1 MRVFADSARR
11 SRFLIPFLV
20 LLALAGAVF
29 SAAGQNATESEPND
43 SFGQATPLVVS
54 GSVSGAINPA
64 RDADWYTFTVE
75 RHGELR
81 MQVSGVAPELDIN
94 LRVWNGNKDV
104 LTNWYAPLAKGGNTD
119 ALVDLPAPGLYYLE
133 VRDGSDDASS
143 SQPYTLSATFT
154 PSPDLNEPNDDFNRA
169 TPLAFDQPT
178 PATILPARD
187 ADWFAVTVEQHGELR
202 LGVTNVPAELDVA
215 LRVWNSNKDVMTNWY
230 TPLAKGGDTDALVD
244 LPGPGVYYVEM
255 RDGTD
260 DARSVQSFTVTA
272 SFTPSPDAFEPNNDF
287 GQAASLVLGQALQA
301 TILPVRDVDWFAFSV
316 TTHGELRVEI
326 SGVPAE
332 LDVALRVWNGNKD
345 VLTNWFAPLAKGGN
359 TSALVDLPAPGRYL
373 LEVRDGSDDARSVQP
388 FALRADFTPSPDGF
402 EPNNDFGSAAAIGVD
417 RSVQA
422 TILPVRDADWFSFD
436 AAQHGELRV
445 QASNVPAEMDVV
457 FRLWNSNKDVLTNW
471 FAPLAK
477 GGNTDGVMDLAAPG
491 RYFLEV
497 HDGSDD
503 ARAIQPYTLSTKFA
517 PALDKGEPNNSLE
530 TATPVSL
537 DETIPGNILPAGDR
551 DWCRIEMAQVGDLHI
566 LVTNVSPEL
575 AIAFRLWDDKGNV
588 LTNWFR
594 PLSQGGN
601 TEAVIPIAAPGV
613 YYVEVTDNSSSA
625 RSIQPYLLRFSMSPI
640 DPAVMTLPTPPVEAG
655 ATVTGTSAITAT
667 TVGTILTSGQVGP
680 LGAELFVQEPRNPD
694 VDGAR
699 LSVPPDSLDRIE
711 TIHISISDKGPEG
724 APFGLQP
731 AGHYWYFDPD
741 GLKFKK
747 PVTMTLPMPTG
758 PSEAKM
764 FVGHWTGS
772 AWEDLGGAMADGLI
786 TAQTSGFSAYG
797 VFCGSLNNY
806 RDIHVINESS
816 APYIEMHYVS
826 GPNPDPDNP
835 DSTFSGGCPI
845 PNENPQHRQIQQNQS
860 DWLLLRPGLY
870 HFVVAY
876 PQPQPG
882 TANSL
887 FVTVRP
893 GDQPVTIRIS
903 DSGAV
908 SDDPNIALN
917 FPGRQIVA
925 GTNTRPIIA
934 CNTIVP
940 PGVALVNLDP
950 ASAAL
955 PSRIVRVL
963 GMKLEQL
970 PPAGPGVQFQAT
982 GNDPEGSA
990 LRTFWTTSGPAVQST
1005 IAGDTTPSGAA
1016 ISSPYEFRTT
1026 LGGTYTVYLTIYDQI
1041 GLFDECRWIITVVP
1055 NNRPQID
1062 VVSGR
1067 TIVEFGRLDEVRES
1081 AGIGPI
1087 VPVLGALRPGATPP
1101 VAVPSLINPA
1111 TPVVWSGLNLCPD
1124 SVAGPFAA
1132 LPVPEAVLAAPAP
1145 VDALTTPVTTD
1156 VTNRWQF
1163 PGRTCVWAIV
1173 ADADGDPLTVAFE
1186 WPGPIFGAGTFY
1198 AAVDVPAGFHP
1209 SLPGGILQ
1217 GALIRTGDQLEAYN
1231 AWISLLYNAAGV
1243 IPSIVWEAWDDPCPP
1258 GSGGVPNPCPSSIS
1272 RGGVEAI
1279 VARVSDGFSLPPAI
1293 DFAYIGVGPDAFG
1306 GGECGPVFFISS
1318 LTPVPSDPL
1327 PFQGVR
1333 VTARLSPVTE
1343 ACPVTLA
1350 VVGTDGYADRQ
1361 IIPSNKS
1368 GEASL
1373 FIPGGAEG
1381 IVDRVTAEV
1390 CVPVNPN
1397 ATPPPP
1403 DQQCVTTTGAPGW
1416 LLFMEVS
1423 YAF

>member
-1 MRVFADSARR
+1 MDRL
-11 SRFLIPFLV
+11 RFRYPVLCFFV
-20 LLALAGAVF
+20 LLITLLTASGAALRLYAQ
-29 SAAGQNATESEPND
+29 SAAESEPNND
-43 SFGQATPLVVS
+43 FGVANAIALNSAV
-54 GSVSGAINPA
+54 GGAINPT
-64 RDADWYTFTVE
+64 RDGDWYTFTVE

-81 MQVSGVAPELDIN
+81 VTVSGVAAELDVN
-94 LRVWNGNKDV
+94 LRMWNGNKDV

-119 ALVDLPAPGLYYLE
+119 ALVDLPAPGRYYLE

-143 SQPYTLSATFT
+143 PQPYTLTTTFT
-154 PSPDLNEPNDDFNRA
+154 PSADLNEPNDDFNRV
-169 TPLAFDQPT
+169 TPLAFDQ
-178 PATILPARD
+178 R
-187 ADWFAVTVEQHGELR
+187 
-202 LGVTNVPAELDVA
+202 VP
-215 LRVWNSNKDVMTNWY
+215 
-230 TPLAKGGDTDALVD
+230 
-244 LPGPGVYYVEM
+244 
-255 RDGTD
+255 
-260 DARSVQSFTVTA
+260 
-272 SFTPSPDAFEPNNDF
+272 
-287 GQAASLVLGQALQA
+287 A
-301 TILPVRDVDWFAFSV
+301 TILPVRDSDWFVV
-316 TTHGELRVEI
+316 TVAHHGELQLHVAD
-326 SGVPAE
+326 VPAE
-332 LDVALRVWNGNKD
+332 LDVNLRVWNGNKD
-345 VLTNWFAPLAKGGN
+345 VLTNWFAPLAKGGDTDAVVDLPAAGRYVVEVRDGSDDMRAIQPFTLRAAFTPSPDALEPNNDFGSPANLVLGQALQATILPVRDSDWFAFDVATHGELRVEVSAVPAELDVVLRLWNGNKDVLTNWFTPLAKGGN
-359 TSALVDLPAPGRYL
+359 TSALVDLPAAGRYV

-388 FALRADFTPSPDGF
+388 FTLRADFTPSPDGF
-402 EPNNDFGSAAAIGVD
+402 EANNDFGSAAAVGVD

-436 AAQHGELRV
+436 VATHGELRV
-445 QASNVPAEMDVV
+445 QASNVPAEMDLVY
-457 FRLWNSNKDVLTNW
+457 RLWNNNKDVLTNW
-471 FAPLAK
+471 YAPLAK
-477 GGNTDGVMDLAAPG
+477 GGNTDGVIDLAAPG

-503 ARAIQPYTLSTKFA
+503 ARSIQPYTLSTKFLA
-517 PALDKGEPNNSLE
+517 AADKGEPNNSLE
-530 TATPVSL
+530 TATPVAL
-537 DETIPGNILPAGDR
+537 DETLPGNILPAGDS
-551 DWCRIEMAQVGDLHI
+551 DWCRIEVTQPGDLHI
-566 LVTNVSPEL
+566 LVTNVAPEL
-575 AIAFRLWDDKGNV
+575 AIAFRLWDDKGAV
-588 LTNWFR
+588 LTNWFS

-601 TEAVIPIAAPGV
+601 TEAVVPITAAGV
-613 YYVEVTDNSSSA
+613 YYVEVADNNSAA

-640 DPAVMTLPTPPVEAG
+640 DPATMTPPAPPVS
-655 ATVTGTSAITAT
+655 ATASVTGTGAFTAT
-667 TVGTILTSGQVGP
+667 TGATILTSGQVGA
-680 LGAELFVQEPRNPD
+680 LGAEIFVQEPRNPD

-699 LSVPPDSLDRIE
+699 LSVLPDSLDALK
-711 TIHISISDKGPEG
+711 TVHISVSDRGPEG

-731 AGHYWYFDPD
+731 AGPYWYFDPD
-741 GLKFKK
+741 GLNFKQ
-747 PVTMTLPMPTG
+747 PVTITLPVPTG
-758 PSEAKM
+758 AAEAQM
-764 FVGHWTGS
+764 FIGHWNGS
-772 AWEDLGGAMADGLI
+772 AWEDLGGAMQDGLI
-786 TAQTSGFSAYG
+786 SAQTSGFSAYG
-797 VFCGSLNNY
+797 VFCGSLSSY
-806 RDIHVINESS
+806 RNISVINEST

-835 DSTFSGGCPI
+835 DPSLSAGCPI
-845 PNENPQHRQIQQNQS
+845 PNDKPQKLQINQNQS
-860 DWLLLRPGLY
+860 GWLLLRPGLY

-893 GDQPVTIRIS
+893 GEPLTIRIT
-903 DSGAV
+903 DSGAT
-908 SDDPNIALN
+908 SDDPNVAIN
-917 FPGRQIVA
+917 FPGREIVA
-925 GTNTRPIIA
+925 GTNVRPTIA
-934 CNTIVP
+934 CNAVVP
-940 PGVALVNLDP
+940 PGVTLANLDP
-950 ASAAL
+950 AAAAL

-970 PPAGPGVQFQAT
+970 PPVGAGINFQAVGT
-982 GNDPEGSA
+982 DPEGSL

-1005 IAGDTTPSGAA
+1005 IAGDSADSGAA
-1016 ISSPYEFRTT
+1016 ITSPYQFKTT
-1026 LGGTYTVYLTIYDQI
+1026 LGGTYTVYLTIYDQL

-1062 VVSGR
+1062 VISGR
-1067 TIVEFGRLDEVRES
+1067 TIVEFGRLDEVREA
-1081 AGIGPI
+1081 AGVGPI
-1087 VPVLGALRPGATPP
+1087 VPVVGALPPGATPP

-1111 TPVVWSGLNLCPD
+1111 TPVIWSGLTLCPD
-1124 SVAGPFAA
+1124 SVAGPFAE
-1132 LPVPEAVLAAPAP
+1132 LPTPESVLAAPAP

-1186 WPGPIFGAGTFY
+1186 WPGPIFGSGTFY
-1198 AAVDVPAGFHP
+1198 AAVEVPAGFHA

-1217 GALIRTGDQLEAYN
+1217 GALIRTGEQLEAYN

-1243 IPSIVWEAWDDPCPP
+1243 IPAIVWEAWDDPCPP
-1258 GSGGVPNPCPSSIS
+1258 GSGGVANPCPSAIS

-1293 DFAYIGVGPDAFG
+1293 GYAYIGVGPDAFG

-1327 PFQGVR
+1327 PFQGVT

-1343 ACPVTLA
+1343 ACPVILA
-1350 VVGTDGYADRQ
+1350 VVGTDGFADRQ

-1403 DQQCVTTTGAPGW
+1403 DQQCMTTTGLPGW
-1416 LLFMEVS
+1416 LLFMEVT